1 MSKSAS
7 EMAAAV
13 SAAMPTVTNVY
24 DAVAGRYGD
33 TVQAVATEAKL
44 PTQQMPMAP
53 APSPF
58 VLSGAGTG
66 ER

>member
-1 MSKSAS
+1 MDAS
-7 EMAAAV
+7 
-13 SAAMPTVTNVY
+13 NVGQGRAFPEPVNSY
-24 DAVAGRYGD
+24 DAKAGKYAD
-33 TVQAVATEAKL
+33 QLPAIATEAKL

-58 VLSGAGTG
+58 VLKSTATG

>member
-1 MSKSAS
+1 MDTS
-7 EMAAAV
+7 
-13 SAAMPTVTNVY
+13 NVGQGRAFPEPVNAY
-24 DAVAGRYGD
+24 DAKAGKYMD
-33 TVQAVATEAKL
+33 QLPAIATEAKL

-58 VLSGAGTG
+58 TLKSTAGG

>member
-1 MSKSAS
+1 MDTSNIGQGRAFP
-7 EMAAAV
+7 EPVNA
-13 SAAMPTVTNVY
+13 Y
-24 DAVAGRYGD
+24 DAKAGKYAD
-33 TVQAVATEAKL
+33 QLPAIATEAKL

-58 VLSGAGTG
+58 VLKSTAAG